1 MSAAQGQT
9 NPLLLEE
16 VVMRQDGDGDEDGDE
31 GEVPD
36 GRHVALLVG
45 GVKGVPASHGGV
57 ERNRL
62 AIVTVLK
69 NVEPKK
75 PFYF

>member
-1 MSAAQGQT
+1 
-9 NPLLLEE
+9 
-16 VVMRQDGDGDEDGDE
+16 MRQDGDSDEDGDE

-45 GVKGVPASHGGV
+45 GVQGVPASHGGV

-69 NVEPKK
+69 NVEPPKK
-75 PFYF
+75 PFYFQYLWFSSFSNS

>member
-9 NPLLLEE
+9 YPLLLEE
-16 VVMRQDGDGDEDGDE
+16 VMMRQDGDGDEDGDE

-45 GVKGVPASHGGV
+45 GVQGVPASHGGV

-69 NVEPKK
+69 M
-75 PFYF
+75 